1 MKKFI
6 LLLFFAHPSI
16 IFAETLTLNC
26 SMNGTI
32 TTEDKKISFEEVIN
46 RNYVLTLTKEV
57 QSLGMS
63 VDDEKGHPEITL
75 SWSKDRSIGKALNQ
89 SNEDRYYLSEIYGD
103 EGMKTSESVELNRKT
118 GVVGIKKFVTAK
130 NYERSYYL
138 TGNCLKI
145 EKNKF

>member
-1 MKKFI
+1 
-6 LLLFFAHPSI
+6 
-16 IFAETLTLNC
+16 
-26 SMNGTI
+26 MNGTI